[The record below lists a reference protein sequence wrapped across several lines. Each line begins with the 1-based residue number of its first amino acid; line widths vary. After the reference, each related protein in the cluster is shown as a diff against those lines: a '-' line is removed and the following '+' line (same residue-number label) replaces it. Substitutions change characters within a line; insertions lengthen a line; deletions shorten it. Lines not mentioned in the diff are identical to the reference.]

1 MFIQTE
7 DNYII
12 PEVRKFWLRIVEI
25 SREVEEDH
33 QLLEPPQVLL
43 AGAAA
48 SPGAALAAAQ
58 SLVSV

>member
-1 MFIQTE
+1 M
-7 DNYII
+7 I
-12 PEVRKFWLRIVEI
+12 PELRKFWLRIVEI